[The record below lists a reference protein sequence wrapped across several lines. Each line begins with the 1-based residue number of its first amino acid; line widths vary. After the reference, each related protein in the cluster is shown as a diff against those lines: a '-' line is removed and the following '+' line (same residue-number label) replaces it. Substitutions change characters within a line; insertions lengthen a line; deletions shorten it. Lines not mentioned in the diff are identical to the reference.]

1 MIMTSFDDEY
11 WNLCQAAVWIE
22 FRERPLVEQFVD
34 ADGDAYRALQL
45 YPSMWP
51 TDRVRHGTLDAL
63 YAFLKSGS
71 LTASGSHCETPDR
84 VEDIPPIH
92 WYDIDLRPPHALDV
106 RERGREVWTRVR
118 VRRPDVLR
126 LWPVPTEKHDR
137 SWFDWEAVR
146 VLHDEVRAEH
156 PDLSERQAILELQ
169 VRYERQFKSKPPG
182 RTSLQKRIRHWRSA
196 ADDCR

>member
-22 FRERPLVEQFVD
+22 FRERALVERFVD

-45 YPSMWP
+45 YPTMWP
-51 TDRVRHGTLDAL
+51 PDRVRHGTLDEF

-71 LTASGSHCETPDR
+71 LKASGSHCETPDK

-92 WYDIDLRPPHALDV
+92 WYDIDLRPPRALDV

-137 SWFDWEAVR
+137 SWFDWAAVR
-146 VLHDEVRAEH
+146 ALHDEMRAEH

-182 RTSLQKRIRHWRSA
+182 RTSLQKRIRRWRST